1 MRKRF
6 GAAALAAVLVVST
19 IIGGCGSSG
28 GSKEEVKKDG
38 GKEQMVFMAT
48 GTSNEQ
54 AAIDA
59 VEATIK
65 EFNESNEFNV
75 EIVPEW
81 YETEQYKT
89 KLATLMTQDQAP
101 DVFFTYEAS
110 YIKNFVDAGKI
121 LPITE
126 ELDADPEWKNKFY
139 DGIFTPLTFDGEIY
153 GMPITQDSCMIYYNK
168 ATFEKYNLTPPETWD
183 DFIKIV
189 KTLKDAGELPMSMG
203 SQDAWVMGNLMLQ
216 LIGGVGGH
224 EVYDDLIAGKIDWT
238 DPRFAEAGELVK
250 VLNDLGTFQDGY
262 LGISY
267 DEGRDTFTNGT
278 AAMTQQGT
286 WETANIS
293 GIMGDNVGVFLM
305 PGYNKEYTDTQISVL
320 GKSYAIGNHCK
331 NKEAAVAFLKALS
344 SETSMKRYVETVG
357 AIPTM
362 PVDADESKLSQAALD
377 IMELLGNV
385 KYTMCAID
393 RVLGPNVGGEFNN
406 VSVAIAGG
414 ADPKEKFD
422 WLADYQKQEAEQ

>member
-6 GAAALAAVLVVST
+6 GSAALAAVLVVST

-250 VLNDLGTFQDGY
+250 VLNDLGTFQDGD

-293 GIMGDNVGVFLM
+293 G
-305 PGYNKEYTDTQISVL
+305 
-320 GKSYAIGNHCK
+320 K